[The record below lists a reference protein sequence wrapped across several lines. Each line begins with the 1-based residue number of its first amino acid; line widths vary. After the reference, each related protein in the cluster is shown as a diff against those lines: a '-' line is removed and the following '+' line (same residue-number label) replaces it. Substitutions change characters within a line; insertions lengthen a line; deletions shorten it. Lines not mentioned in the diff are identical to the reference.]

1 VQHLSAPGIY
11 GCALEA
17 LELREGHCF
26 LNVCSGTGYF
36 SALASQILGKKAVHR
51 AIELRPELIEHASA
65 KLAAIDCSHVEL
77 VLGSCL
83 ALCPDTSMRF
93 ERIYLGAG
101 ADETMGAILFRML
114 EMGGVLVGPF
124 AGADGNQRLLRV
136 RRVNEAEF
144 DVTELMHVQFTPLL
158 PATSSFAG
166 MPSPMPN
173 GPDFFIMVV
182 RSNGFGASHTVWGTP
197 VADESSK
204 QLVLKLVRGPTPPT
218 TLHMPAGTPSPLQPA
233 SPRGVRTRTRLAPIS
248 LPAPTWA
255 PELHDRF
262 PPAHRA
268 AVRTLLLTHA
278 RPDSLLAKV
287 PKDVLVD
294 VLIPHLGYAAFQRVT
309 SSGASSGTGD
319 DAKASP
325 AASPAVAN
333 DEAGSSQSEDEDE
346 DEDVDVE
353 AEGSEAEPRT
363 RLSSCRPSNS
373 SEASVSTRSRSYEE
387 EDYDEEDPE
396 QHLRLPLP
404 PPSIPPVRTP
414 SDAERRGLRRLLRCL

>member
-166 MPSPMPN
+166 MPSPMP
-173 GPDFFIMVV
+173 
-182 RSNGFGASHTVWGTP
+182 ATP
-197 VADESSK
+197 
-204 QLVLKLVRGPTPPT
+204 PTPPT
-218 TLHMPAGTPSPLQPA
+218 ALHMPAGTPSPLQPA
-233 SPRGVRTRTRLAPIS
+233 SPRGVRTRTLLAPIS

-414 SDAERRGLRRLLRCL
+414 ADAERRGLRRLLRCL

>member
-1 VQHLSAPGIY
+1 MQHLSAPGIY

-65 KLAAIDCSHVEL
+65 KLAAVDCSHVEL

-114 EMGGVLVGPF
+114 EVGGVLVGPF

-136 RRVNEAEF
+136 RRVNEGEF
-144 DVTELMHVQFTPLL
+144 DVSELMHVQFTPLL
-158 PATSSFAG
+158 PATSSFPG
-166 MPSPMPN
+166 MPSP
-173 GPDFFIMVV
+173 V
-182 RSNGFGASHTVWGTP
+182 TV
-197 VADESSK
+197 
-204 QLVLKLVRGPTPPT
+204 TPPPPLT
-218 TLHMPAGTPSPLQPA
+218 ALHMPAGTPSPLQPA
-233 SPRGVRTRTRLAPIS
+233 SPRGVRTRTWLAPIS
-248 LPAPTWA
+248 LPAPTWG
-255 PELHDRF
+255 PEVHARF

-268 AVRTLLLTHA
+268 AVRTLLLAHA

-294 VLIPHLGYAAFQRVT
+294 VLIPHLGYAAFRQLT
-309 SSGASSGTGD
+309 LSSASKPAGD

-325 AASPAVAN
+325 AASPAFTPAGFTRAASPAVSN
-333 DEAGSSQSEDEDE
+333 DEAGSSQGEDEDKDY
-346 DEDVDVE
+346 DEDYDE
-353 AEGSEAEPRT
+353 DKSSR
-363 RLSSCRPSNS
+363 RLSGS
-373 SEASVSTRSRSYEE
+373 SEASAGTRSRSNEE

-396 QHLRLPLP
+396 QQLRLPLP
-404 PPSIPPVRTP
+404 PPAIPPVPTP
-414 SDAERRGLRRLLRCL
+414 ADAERRGLRRLLRCL